1 MKENIHKG
9 HRQRVRERYLQEGG
23 DSFADHELLELI
35 LFSCIPMKD
44 TNELAHLLLKEF
56 GSLSLLIE
64 AKPQDIV
71 KRCGVS
77 MNTAI
82 FIAVQKDLIRRA
94 IQGKWEKRPIL
105 NSSQK
110 AGEFAVML
118 LSQLNHERFYVICL
132 DNRHKFIYSAIVAEG
147 TVREAVVYPR
157 LVVEAALRH
166 QASAVILAHNHPGG
180 SLRPSF
186 QDISTT
192 ANLVKAFNLIDIMVM
207 DHIIVADNKYFS
219 FAETGMIQ
227 NNQEK

>member
-77 MNTAI
+77 MNT
-82 FIAVQKDLIRRA
+82 
-94 IQGKWEKRPIL
+94 
-105 NSSQK
+105 
-110 AGEFAVML
+110 
-118 LSQLNHERFYVICL
+118 
-132 DNRHKFIYSAIVAEG
+132 
-147 TVREAVVYPR
+147 
-157 LVVEAALRH
+157 
-166 QASAVILAHNHPGG
+166 
-180 SLRPSF
+180 
-186 QDISTT
+186 
-192 ANLVKAFNLIDIMVM
+192 
-207 DHIIVADNKYFS
+207 
-219 FAETGMIQ
+219 
-227 NNQEK
+227 